1 MMRKLIA
8 LLLFAVCFT
17 LGLVA
22 CGNTGEAEQEQSTQ
36 IEDLIEYIVENNFR
50 MGTKESGYWEDL
62 EEYPHAYK
70 GDAIPDAE
78 TAMRVASA
86 LVEIARKQGLHE
98 SFELFGVFYDT
109 EKCAWV
115 VSFART
121 DLPEDTNSS
130 CYNIALDKKT
140 GEVIKMWPG

>member
-1 MMRKLIA
+1 MIKKHIA
-8 LLLFAVCFT
+8 LILFTAFLTFC
-17 LGLVA
+17 LVA

-36 IEDLIEYIVENNFR
+36 IEDLIEYVLENRFQT
-50 MGTKESGYWEDL
+50 GKQESDYWEDL
-62 EEYPHAYK
+62 EEYPHVYK

-78 TAMRVASA
+78 TAMRVASV

-98 SFELFGVFYDT
+98 SFELSADFYDT

-121 DLPEDTNSS
+121 DLPEDTFSS

-140 GEVIKMWPG
+140 GEVIKMWPD